1 MLVVRANK
9 VMRDSREAYETSFA
23 LESSLVAAQGSLLH
37 KKYLSDIERSYTHS
51 AELTYTWYRKRAT
64 TLSFN
69 NEVPS
74 PSLSSLHCDYCLH
87 YSCLYHKSRMYCSVL
102 DSTRFCSMSTDELC

>member
-74 PSLSSLHCDYCLH
+74 LSLLTANTTAHCLH
-87 YSCLYHKSRMYCSVL
+87 YSVSLTSHTFTVVYCTVV
-102 DSTRFCSMSTDELC
+102 DFAV